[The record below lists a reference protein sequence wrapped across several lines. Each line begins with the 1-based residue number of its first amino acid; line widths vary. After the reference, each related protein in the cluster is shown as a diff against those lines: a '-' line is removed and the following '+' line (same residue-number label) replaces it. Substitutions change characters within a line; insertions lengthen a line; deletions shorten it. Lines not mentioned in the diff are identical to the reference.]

1 MPLDPKAT
9 FLTGVVLPGDG
20 TAVDGETLA
29 TAGRAKPKVQVKR
42 SKEAPRHVDSRSLV
56 NETIMTMDLP
66 RITYL
71 HKETTKRQSG
81 LDRIEFVMIMA
92 TCVAGDISDPVKSID
107 EIEVET
113 VANFCEIFAQVDINN
128 DGTVDWDE
136 LSSFMIEMGMKGCA
150 NSGVGMPNYT
160 YAGLIDSAR
169 PTHSADQ
176 MQYFSENDTV
186 GIMEENA
193 NFFRVYHADSMHLK
207 RQFDIKDTW
216 GAARSLCYCSTSGQY
231 ALGTSASRVCFY
243 EEGSGTACNSFKAPN
258 TPICMAYSE
267 SHDLVA
273 AGDTIGNMFS
283 WKVSD
288 VAAANTDD
296 GETPPHHAL
305 GPPFHTK
312 RATTDPENYGP
323 PIMDGGHSDAVLGLL
338 SLPDMGIVASCSMDR
353 TVKLWDLTTLGLQ
366 KTLLGHVKGVKH
378 MAYCPDHRLLVSG
391 GFSYDLVI
399 NNPYLSSPIS
409 RLRGHCSSI
418 VGVEHIVG
426 TSQLIT
432 ADSDGFCKLWDLRTF
447 SCLETF
453 TSSVAEESRAKNSTK
468 KRNVS
473 TCAPPTRDPVITCMT
488 VSPEV
493 NRVLV
498 GGRTVDSFEVLR
510 DECDDLTD
518 NTAVLTVIFN
528 ATNLTFVTASAWA
541 VKVWDGATGE
551 LLCADARQQKSRAA
565 VDYVRRKGELFSMCL
580 GTRGRT
586 VVVGDGDGHIQVYNH
601 VNYTELKD
609 YKYPECMGKA
619 HDGNVRALIFVEEHT
634 LLISASGDR
643 SISIHDDSKRDS
655 GTLLRRITNASWSEI
670 TVVRYSSH
678 LGLIAS
684 GSTDGSI
691 QLWSFEHARHE
702 GCCDEMHQAPVTCLA
717 FLDPF
722 PILLS
727 TDAAGY
733 IALWALPPARVGL
746 RFKRIFTWVNKQPVS
761 DRMYGGGGAGDG
773 EIPVAVT
780 ALECQVEMISTSVA
794 VSSTITDPGTISSAG
809 SHGNHDGRTVDVSL
823 DDEEQEKEDNDVD
836 EDYQRNDSED
846 GDAGGSTRSP
856 PPTNSEN
863 AAGEEEGN
871 DGRGGRE
878 TGPSTAGGVPATPPE
893 RTAGDAND
901 KSNEALAGEAVAGN
915 QDPSGGEGGGGGG
928 GDGAGMLNQTDD
940 ASAWDA
946 SRASPEL
953 SGGGSSRERSF
964 QEHLA
969 ATMRKYQGQRNKLP
983 QPTAWSSTGS
993 QEQQRR
999 VHWNTEMLSYTV
1011 YAADECGKMT
1021 TWDLKAVLIALIHIH
1036 SGKEWGGHGVGVVES
1051 PAVYSNPFLTTRHDA
1066 KDALL
1071 EERYRL
1077 EAKAWMGWIPDVDNL
1092 GLHKIGSWEAHTES
1106 IISMNL
1112 VDDPPTVLTSAMD
1125 RLVKLWST
1133 AGDLRGILREKQQ
1146 PDTPWK
1152 FRVNRQAHEDRKL
1165 RSAEDLILAAKMSS
1179 RKGSAANTGS
1189 QKDGAQGKPPP
1200 TGYNSST
1207 EKIEPSNATTTG
1219 TTVLNTTA
1227 GISTESRLL
1236 ANQHGHSKVFDN
1248 SGRFYDLMAE
1258 GGGACGHE
1266 SLLDVN
1272 ERPAR
1277 APRKYAEEE
1286 LDRYCESHSSATTKV
1301 GPLVFAPS
1309 SLFSID
1315 GGDDGRNLP
1324 MAPNRR
1330 GVLAAIL
1337 VVVVGLIG
1345 GVCADLLEADDKCV
1359 TLDYTL
1365 SPKGLSALQFDVE
1378 LGAIIT
1384 YKSHPSSIRS
1394 EILISVSAE
1403 GLTNEA
1409 IDLNVGETSA
1419 DGVTTLTF
1427 PSLVQFQERS
1437 EDDTRGWFDPYMGML
1452 FLPVFACGFLYLHKR
1467 GGREGLLIS
1476 VALLGIR
1483 VLAAYPASTS
1493 ISVSIPDTYCM
1504 RLLPSTGTVI
1514 LKDCSSSS
1522 LTGGLPVID
1531 THTHAWEN
1539 CYYFSDKDQDRSAC
1553 PPIPGKK
1560 ARYTPAGVL
1569 PFQQLEEKWY
1579 SENITYGVLVQPSFM
1594 GVNNSYISDQL
1605 AGYPRLRGVIVVTNA
1620 DGTLNADAAER
1631 TLLEEHHKAG
1641 VRGIR
1646 LNLLKHSEED
1656 MARLNA
1662 AMNAETGEEGFKDL
1676 WAFIKEHDWHVEAQK
1691 EGEAWIDLIH
1701 TLVGTGCRVVV
1712 DHFSRPN
1719 PALNLEDPG
1728 WKAVLAA
1735 GKENDNVFM
1744 KITGTYRLGVGPE
1757 ILTKKAHLA
1766 KENFGIDRL
1775 LWGSDYPHTGCTGP
1789 DIRHCEDSQNYQA
1802 LLHTVVDWFPDVED
1816 RQKVLFLNGAKV
1828 FSFPLGVD

>member
-1152 FRVNRQAHEDRKL
+1152 FRVNRRTKTA
-1165 RSAEDLILAAKMSS
+1165 SS
-1179 RKGSAANTGS
+1179 
-1189 QKDGAQGKPPP
+1189 
-1200 TGYNSST
+1200 
-1207 EKIEPSNATTTG
+1207 
-1219 TTVLNTTA
+1219 
-1227 GISTESRLL
+1227 
-1236 ANQHGHSKVFDN
+1236 
-1248 SGRFYDLMAE
+1248 
-1258 GGGACGHE
+1258 
-1266 SLLDVN
+1266 
-1272 ERPAR
+1272 
-1277 APRKYAEEE
+1277 
-1286 LDRYCESHSSATTKV
+1286 
-1301 GPLVFAPS
+1301 
-1309 SLFSID
+1309 
-1315 GGDDGRNLP
+1315 
-1324 MAPNRR
+1324 
-1330 GVLAAIL
+1330 
-1337 VVVVGLIG
+1337 VVVGLIG